1 MQDKDTKTHRH
12 RKIRHRKISNTT
24 IPHHARGKTHR
35 TSTPQD
41 TQDKTQ
47 RRTNSTLK
55 STAQANY
62 YAAGFA
68 VRWQSTFQYVR
79 MCSCP
84 ENVGNRSFS
93 PSRMNRRFLQDISRA
108 VSRFSRGAVAGNHR
122 QHFFDST
129 GSNTITIVHRIEKNV
144 FCYSIEDSNRIWPSW
159 IEKVLTVIYCNWAPR
174 EAPREAGNSS
184 G

>member
-1 MQDKDTKTHRH
+1 MRRSISASSSSRSSSDDEHTPIVMQDKDTKTHRH

-68 VRWQSTFQYVR
+68 VR
-79 MCSCP
+79 
-84 ENVGNRSFS
+84 
-93 PSRMNRRFLQDISRA
+93 
-108 VSRFSRGAVAGNHR
+108 
-122 QHFFDST
+122 
-129 GSNTITIVHRIEKNV
+129 
-144 FCYSIEDSNRIWPSW
+144 
-159 IEKVLTVIYCNWAPR
+159 
-174 EAPREAGNSS
+174 
-184 G
+184 